1 MIAKPSSSSSL
12 GGCLWRIVYI
22 AFLLRSWI
30 DVLDMLSLLLCLYVP
45 LLTYEMSNC
54 GFNTVCL
61 VIKFLNKQI
70 NNPRQAI
77 QCEFESVG
85 PFLPKTL
92 LGAGW
97 SLLLTFGGWVLGFL
111 PT

>member
-1 MIAKPSSSSSL
+1 MIAKSSSSSPL

-22 AFLLRSWI
+22 AFLLRPWI
-30 DVLDMLSLLLCLYVP
+30 DVLDMLSP

-70 NNPRQAI
+70 NNQRQAI
-77 QCEFESVG
+77 QCEFESIG
-85 PFLPKTL
+85 PILPKNL